1 MENTSINREESEFEF
16 SERGQSLDILKYV
29 EQLIKLHYC
38 LIVFYK
44 KYFVDRLQFLLFV
57 LSLIVH
63 LFAPSSSVYP
73 IPVVLHPSE
82 FLYIF
87 PLLSNMHLNCEMW
100 ILVLQMQEA
109 HLSSEA
115 NVHTQGT

>member
-1 MENTSINREESEFEF
+1 M
-16 SERGQSLDILKYV
+16 
-29 EQLIKLHYC
+29 
-38 LIVFYK
+38 
-44 KYFVDRLQFLLFV
+44 DRLQFLLFV

-73 IPVVLHPSE
+73 IPVVLHPFE

-100 ILVLQMQEA
+100 ILVLQMQET